1 MSLNPRQI
9 EAFRLVM
16 LHGSVTDAAYNLNVS
31 QPAVSRLIK
40 EFEGRTGLVLFER
53 RGNLLVPTPEAHQLL
68 AEVERLSLRLEAI
81 STFAT
86 DLRHRVRGTLSVVA
100 VPALAMSYLPRF
112 TAKFHKD
119 RKLSRVYLN
128 AMPSHQVVETVISS
142 QAEIG
147 IAAAPRDRP
156 GLRIE
161 PIEARA
167 VLLVPKGHRLAG
179 RRRVKSTDI
188 VNEHLISLSDPTI
201 ITPAGSGRLAN
212 LTYEHMVTTPL
223 TTIAYSLVA
232 AGAGLA
238 IADPFAAAH
247 DLAGEIVTIPFDPQI
262 GIRIAILTSEHRR
275 LSAVSDDFLT
285 DLRGEIR
292 QTISDNK

>member
-1 MSLNPRQI
+1 VALNPRQI

-16 LHGSVTDAAYNLNVS
+16 LHGSVTDAAYSLNVS
-31 QPAVSRLIK
+31 QPAVSRMIK
-40 EFEGRTGLVLFER
+40 EFEARTGLVLFER

-81 STFAT
+81 STFAA

-112 TAKFHKD
+112 TAKFLKD

-128 AMPSHQVVETVISS
+128 AMPSHQVVETVIAG

-147 IAAAPRDRP
+147 IAAAPRERP

-161 PIEARA
+161 PIDARA

-179 RRRVKSTDI
+179 RRRAKPSDI
-188 VNEHLISLSDPTI
+188 VDEHLISLSDPTI
-201 ITPAGSGRLAN
+201 ITPAGSARLAN
-212 LTYEHMVTTPL
+212 LTYERMITTPL
-223 TTIAYSLVA
+223 TTIALSLVA

-238 IADPFAAAH
+238 IADPFAVAN
-247 DLAGEIVTIPFDPQI
+247 DLAGETVAIPFDPPI
-262 GIRIAILTSEHRR
+262 GISIAILTSEHRR
-275 LSAVSDDFLT
+275 LSAVSDDFLAG
-285 DLRGEIR
+285 LREEIG
-292 QTISDNK
+292 QTIAANK